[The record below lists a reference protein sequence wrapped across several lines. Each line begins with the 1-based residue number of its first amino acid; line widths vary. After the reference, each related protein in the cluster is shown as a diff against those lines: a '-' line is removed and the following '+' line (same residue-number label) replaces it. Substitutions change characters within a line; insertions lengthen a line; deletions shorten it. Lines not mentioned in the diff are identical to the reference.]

1 MKDSSQ
7 DLLDQ
12 RIDSALSRLPQWQPP
27 VDFAP
32 RLAAEAARRAQ
43 RPAVSPTLVQ
53 AGSLLLHL
61 SHSILMVLATLT
73 AAAVLTWVI
82 PWSAVIDAV
91 DVVAWTSAI
100 VFAATG
106 LWMTQRTLES
116 R

>member
-1 MKDSSQ
+1 
-7 DLLDQ
+7 
-12 RIDSALSRLPQWQPP
+12 
-27 VDFAP
+27 
-32 RLAAEAARRAQ
+32 
-43 RPAVSPTLVQ
+43 
-53 AGSLLLHL
+53 
-61 SHSILMVLATLT
+61 MVLATLT